1 MDIREIS
8 NIPPYSLKS
17 KDKRELLNHFLFAL
31 TRHHY
36 ENCAEYRKILDAI
49 SFNIEAESDYYR
61 LPYLPV
67 RLFKMMDL
75 LSISKEQIVKT
86 MTSSGTTGQAVSR
99 IYLDKE
105 TSSNQTRILTKI
117 VSSFIGQKR
126 LPMIVIDSPDVIRD
140 RNLFSARGAGIL
152 GFSIFGNKRIFALN
166 NNMELDLD
174 LVRNF
179 VSENKSEKFFLFGFT
194 FMVWNS
200 FCKELIKRN
209 ETLDLTGSILIHGGG
224 WKKLASEK
232 VEPNEFKNRLNE
244 VCSIK
249 EIHDYYGMVEQTGTI
264 YLECESGHLHTS
276 VFSDIIIRRPFDF
289 SVAEKGEK
297 GIIQV
302 LSILPQSY
310 PGHSLLT
317 EDEGILIGEDDCP
330 CGRLGK
336 YFRIA
341 GRLANAEI
349 RGCSDVYAGSLK

>member
-1 MDIREIS
+1 
-8 NIPPYSLKS
+8 
-17 KDKRELLNHFLFAL
+17 
-31 TRHHY
+31 
-36 ENCAEYRKILDAI
+36 
-49 SFNIEAESDYYR
+49 
-61 LPYLPV
+61 
-67 RLFKMMDL
+67 
-75 LSISKEQIVKT
+75 
-86 MTSSGTTGQAVSR
+86 
-99 IYLDKE
+99 
-105 TSSNQTRILTKI
+105 
-117 VSSFIGQKR
+117 
-126 LPMIVIDSPDVIRD
+126 
-140 RNLFSARGAGIL
+140 
-152 GFSIFGNKRIFALN
+152 
-166 NNMELDLD
+166 
-174 LVRNF
+174 
-179 VSENKSEKFFLFGFT
+179 
-194 FMVWNS
+194 MVWNS

-232 VEPNEFKNRLNE
+232 VEPHEFKKRLNE

-264 YLECESGHLHTS
+264 YLECEFGHLHTS

-330 CGRLGK
+330 CGRSGK

-349 RGCSDVYAGSLK
+349 RGCSDVYAG